1 MSRSNQATVTTA
13 VRPTIAHNRR
23 RTDAVPPPP
32 ERPKLP
38 ESGFPPARRHRRSTE
53 ELLASAENPIK
64 EAMYVSSRI
73 LSHSLRIK
81 GYLQACSP
89 SARKLVQAEFPELAA
104 VIASLDAAE
113 ELDSLERKG

>member
-23 RTDAVPPPP
+23 RGDVIPP

-104 VIASLDAAE
+104 VIASLQSE
-113 ELDSLERKG
+113 EEAP